1 MPALR
6 VDIAP
11 PHDLQIEPYDD
22 HLPSSCYKSLDARFD
37 RLFVS
42 TAALDALYSGC
53 RWAEGPAYLPA
64 ARSLIWS
71 DIPNDRMLRL
81 DECSGAVSVF
91 RQPVGYS
98 NGNTVDR
105 LGRLITCEHGNR
117 RVSRTE
123 FDGTLITLADRFD
136 GRRLNSPNGVFV
148 KSDNSIW
155 FTDPTYG
162 IDSDYEGHKSD
173 IEQSGNYVYRLD
185 PERNELCIVADD
197 FVQPNGIAFSPD
209 EQLLYVVDT
218 GGPTGQTVRPTFA
231 ASP

>member
-1 MPALR
+1 
-6 VDIAP
+6 
-11 PHDLQIEPYDD
+11 
-22 HLPSSCYKSLDARFD
+22 
-37 RLFVS
+37 
-42 TAALDALYSGC
+42 
-53 RWAEGPAYLPA
+53 
-64 ARSLIWS
+64 
-71 DIPNDRMLRL
+71 MLRL
-81 DECSGAVSVF
+81 DECSRAVSVF

-136 GRRLNSPNGVFV
+136 GRRLNSPNGVVV